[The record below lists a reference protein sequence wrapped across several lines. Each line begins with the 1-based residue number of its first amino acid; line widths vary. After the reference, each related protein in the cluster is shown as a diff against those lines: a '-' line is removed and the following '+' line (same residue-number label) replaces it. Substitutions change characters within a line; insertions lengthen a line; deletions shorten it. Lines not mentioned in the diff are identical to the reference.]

1 MTMIAFVGFEFSR
14 TLENT
19 MSNNAKQLTV
29 KLVFAV
35 AVASFVAMIVSSK
48 AVQCGNNG
56 TACGR

>member
-1 MTMIAFVGFEFSR
+1 
-14 TLENT
+14 

-35 AVASFVAMIVSSK
+35 AVASFVAMVVSSK